1 MDIRIDNESF
11 AAAYNCLAAANKMLD
26 EGLGDYSEL
35 NLDALK
41 LVKLQDLENGT
52 KLSFL
57 KTNGNDIQG
66 RMRSTIEYLSSMD
79 AESRRLFNEKITDE
93 EFDTSGITLSKVGD
107 TLAEGT
113 LLFTEGLLTGCEN
126 IIDGFICFGGTI
138 AGIFG
143 EDAKAKMLDFAGI
156 DFVGKLYEGAY
167 DNFEDS
173 IIGNTGAA
181 VIKAFGTATTYV
193 TLAAVTG
200 GGTIAVNAT
209 VAGIGAF
216 GAGTQEALNSGLDY
230 DEALSYGAKEGV
242 KSAVTTAVFSKAGEY
257 VAKGVGTVV
266 SKLSSGGVKA
276 AAGAADDVATTALKT
291 ASGTGDDFA
300 AAVAKTAA
308 GSTDDAAAAAAK
320 VTAGVADDAASAAAK
335 ATNITTK
342 YADMAE
348 VNAARDAGQ
357 ITKAEYRELVKQ
369 MHPDVMEA
377 AAARAA
383 NSVDDISKA
392 VGKAAG
398 SADDVLN
405 VTEKALTVS
414 ETSSLTVTNAI
425 ANSAD
430 DVAGALTKMPT
441 SIATVADNVAK
452 TTSTAAKAGAGLA
465 GTLGSYAANVPLET
479 SRNLRKMAA
488 ADVSTPTVI
497 PPTTDVSTPTVIP
510 PTTDVSTPTVI
521 PPTSNVPNNSSNVP
535 GYNGGGTSWSGYVGG
550 NNSGGGTGSGSSI
563 TDTGLMVD
571 SGTTTVSSGVGYN
584 TSDSTSSS
592 SSSGDIYKSIVNSP
606 YSNLVIDSPN
616 AIVDS
621 YNNSVIDSN
630 NVTDSYNTTNNYYS
644 SDECAVKSPEDGS
657 DDTLK
662 TILGLGVAGL
672 TGAATA
678 VGYTA
683 LKDKKDKKY
692 NNDDFNL

>member
-1 MDIRIDNESF
+1 MDIQIDNESF

-138 AGIFG
+138 AGIFS

-156 DFVGKLYEGAY
+156 DFVGKLYERVY

-173 IIGNTGAA
+173 IIGDTGAA

-200 GGTIAVNAT
+200 GGTIAANAT

-230 DEALSYGAKEGV
+230 DEALAYGANEGV
-242 KSAVTTAVFSKAGEY
+242 KSAATTAVLSKAGEY

-266 SKLSSGGVKA
+266 SKLSSGGVKVV
-276 AAGAADDVATTALKT
+276 AGAADDVATTALKT

-300 AAVAKTAA
+300 AAAAKTAA

-320 VTAGVADDAASAAAK
+320 ATAGVADDSASAAAK

-383 NSVDDISKA
+383 NSVDDVSNA

-398 SADDVLN
+398 TTDDVLN
-405 VTEKALTVS
+405 VTEKALTVNK
-414 ETSSLTVTNAI
+414 TSSLTVTNAI
-425 ANSAD
+425 VNSAD

-479 SRNLRKMAA
+479 SRNLNKMAA
-488 ADVSTPTVI
+488 ADVSTPVVI

-510 PTTDVSTPTVI
+510 PTT
-521 PPTSNVPNNSSNVP
+521 NVPNNSSNAP

-563 TDTGLMVD
+563 TDTGLRVD
-571 SGTTTVSSGVGYN
+571 SGTTTASSGVGYN

-606 YSNLVIDSPN
+606 YSNLVVDSPN

-621 YNNSVIDSN
+621 YNNSVIDSY